1 MPFFAYKTRFFVHN
15 RSMIKAG
22 ENLNDV
28 KRKVNSLLGYKVAVK
43 VNLGRNKYE
52 RFLGQVTAVYPS
64 LFRIS
69 PLGDYK
75 GKTTYSFQEMLC
87 GTVFLKKAEQ

>member
-1 MPFFAYKTRFFVHN
+1 
-15 RSMIKAG
+15 MIKASG
-22 ENLNDV
+22 SLNDV
-28 KRKVNSLLGYKVAVK
+28 KQKVNSLLGYNVAVK

-52 RFLGQVTAVYPS
+52 RFSGKITAVYPS

-69 PLGDYK
+69 PLEDYK

-87 GTVFLKKAEQ
+87 GTIFLSKAEQ